1 MKWFW
6 FHEFFFFFSWLLSRQ
21 WHHPTVDPSPAWWY
35 RKPIVCARIGI
46 EFMCVCAVFK
56 DLTKSQENV
65 GLDRSYRGISLK
77 LPLLYATICECR
89 LPKALWFLSIDSQF
103 HWFRVKTLKGK
114 TRFGKKKKV
123 IHQDLCAL
131 PFCFCCIPRPCVP
144 LNLHCGTSRWIKEG
158 NSYPGREKWASLCL
172 CMGTFLWLWMCF

>member
-1 MKWFW
+1 MLLLKGCSFIRFFLSKEPRFGNVLRCRCKWLMTASFTLNSI
-6 FHEFFFFFSWLLSRQ
+6 HEMILVPWIFFFFSWLLSRQ

-103 HWFRVKTLKGK
+103 HWFRVKILKGK
-114 TRFGKKKKV
+114 TRFG
-123 IHQDLCAL
+123 
-131 PFCFCCIPRPCVP
+131 
-144 LNLHCGTSRWIKEG
+144 
-158 NSYPGREKWASLCL
+158 
-172 CMGTFLWLWMCF
+172 